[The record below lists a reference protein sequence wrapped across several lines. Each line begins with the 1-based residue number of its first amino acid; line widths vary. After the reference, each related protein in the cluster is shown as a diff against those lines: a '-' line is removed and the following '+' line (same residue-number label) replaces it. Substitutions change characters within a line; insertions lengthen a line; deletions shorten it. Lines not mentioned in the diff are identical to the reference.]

1 MHRIRGKVFGVAVA
15 IAATG
20 LLAACGDDDSTAS
33 STPTLSTTAT
43 SSAAASSSAEGE
55 PASPAPESP
64 APAPEQAEQQPEQQT
79 DTAAPERPQ
88 PVPDEQIPEAD
99 TSGLSDKDK
108 QYLAALEEKGI
119 KPSSPD
125 IALSVATYVCQGV
138 AAGAA
143 ESDLTTFVNAMAGS
157 DAAFDPS
164 KMPVEEAGRIY
175 IDTAK
180 QTYCQ

>member
-15 IAATG
+15 IAATA

-33 STPTLSTTAT
+33 STPTLTTTAT
-43 SSAAASSSAEGE
+43 SAAAAPSSTASE
-55 PASPAPESP
+55 PASPAPEAPASEP
-64 APAPEQAEQQPEQQT
+64 APQPEQQT

-88 PVPDEQIPEAD
+88 PVPAEQIPEAD

-108 QYLAALEEKGI
+108 QFLAALEEKGI

-125 IALSVATYVCQGV
+125 IAISVATYICQGV

-157 DAAFDPS
+157 DASFDPS
-164 KMPVEEAGRIY
+164 KMSVEEAGRIY
-175 IDTAK
+175 IDTAE
-180 QTYCQ
+180 QTYCR

>member
-1 MHRIRGKVFGVAVA
+1 MHRIRGKVVGVAVA

-33 STPTLSTTAT
+33 STPTLTT
-43 SSAAASSSAEGE
+43 AASSSAAAASSTAGE
-55 PASPAPESP
+55 PASQAPESP
-64 APAPEQAEQQPEQQT
+64 APEAQQQPEQQT
-79 DTAAPERPQ
+79 ETVAPERPQ
-88 PVPDEQIPEAD
+88 PVPTEQIPEAD
-99 TSGLSDKDK
+99 TSGLGDKDK
-108 QYLAALEEKGI
+108 RFLAALEEKGI

-143 ESDLTTFVNAMAGS
+143 DSDLTTFVNAMAGS
-157 DAAFDPS
+157 DASFDPS
-164 KMPVEEAGRIY
+164 KMSVEEAGRIY
-175 IDTAK
+175 IDTAE

>member
-1 MHRIRGKVFGVAVA
+1 MHRIRGKVFGVAMA

-33 STPTLSTTAT
+33 STPTLTTTA
-43 SSAAASSSAEGE
+43 SSAAAAPSSTEGE
-55 PASPAPESP
+55 PSSPAPQEP
-64 APAPEQAEQQPEQQT
+64 AAEPEQQPEQQT
-79 DTAAPERPQ
+79 DTVAPERPQ
-88 PVPDEQIPEAD
+88 PVPTEDIPEAD

-108 QYLAALEEKGI
+108 QFLAALEEKGVTT
-119 KPSSPD
+119 SSPD

-138 AAGAA
+138 SAGAA

-157 DAAFDPS
+157 DASFDPS
-164 KMPVEEAGRIY
+164 KMSVEDAGRIY
-175 IDTAK
+175 IETAK

>member
-15 IAATG
+15 MAATG

-33 STPTLSTTAT
+33 STPTLTTTAT
-43 SSAAASSSAEGE
+43 SAAAAPSSTVGE
-55 PASPAPESP
+55 PQSPAPEAPAPEP
-64 APAPEQAEQQPEQQT
+64 APAPQPDQQT

-88 PVPDEQIPEAD
+88 PVPTEDIPEAD

-108 QYLAALEEKGI
+108 QFLASLEENGI

-138 AAGAA
+138 SAGVA

-157 DAAFDPS
+157 DASFDPS
-164 KMPVEEAGRIY
+164 KMSVEEAGRIY

>member
-20 LLAACGDDDSTAS
+20 LLAACGDDESTAS
-33 STPTLSTTAT
+33 STPTLSTTTAT
-43 SSAAASSSAEGE
+43 SAAAPTTEGE
-55 PASPAPESP
+55 QDSGAPQAQEP
-64 APAPEQAEQQPEQQT
+64 EQEQEQAEQSET
-79 DTAAPERPQ
+79 VAPERPQ
-88 PVPDEQIPEAD
+88 PVPAEELPEAD

-108 QYLAALEEKGI
+108 QFLAALEEKGV

-138 AAGAA
+138 AAGAP

-157 DAAFDPS
+157 DASFDPS
-164 KMPVEEAGRIY
+164 KMSVEEAGRIY